1 MSDPGE
7 IPARHDV
14 RPTVPGQ
21 HLNAA
26 ILRQMSDAVIS
37 IDARGTIESVNPA
50 FEEMFGITADEAV
63 GKGFG
68 ETMLAREGLA
78 EFNDV
83 IIDAIFHKKET
94 HARDIAISLQDDTR
108 QDDTRQGDTRQG
120 EIRNLSVRADFLV
133 LPAPDGTASG
143 SGETGVVA
151 VASDQTERIALLERQ
166 SDYARALIMVVF
178 CLSIG
183 TMVTAIGLQTFDV
196 ATLFGS
202 GSDYWRVIVW
212 AGFLSIAFPCFV
224 YIRRTRFP
232 LSDFGLTF
240 DGWRQSLAEAAIVIA
255 AGSVI
260 LIVIAIALKGLGGGE
275 AAPLFDWKHA
285 AGFGAISYFLSA
297 FLQEFIARGVLQG
310 TFKRVIAARTDTL
323 AIVSSSFIFASFH
336 AIVGVRFVIVTFVVS
351 LLFGYVYS
359 RHRTLL
365 GVTLIHAVLGMML
378 FVLGLG
384 G

>member
-1 MSDPGE
+1 MSEPGE

-14 RPTVPGQ
+14 RPTVPDRP
-21 HLNAA
+21 LNAA

-50 FEEMFGITADEAV
+50 FEEMFGLTANEAV

-94 HARDIAISLQDDTR
+94 HARDIAISR
-108 QDDTRQGDTRQG
+108 QDDTRQGETRQG
-120 EIRNLSVRADFLV
+120 ETRNLSVRADFLV

-151 VASDQTERIALLERQ
+151 VASDQTERMALLERQ

-196 ATLFGS
+196 AALFGS

-240 DGWRQSLAEAAIVIA
+240 DGWRQSLTEAAIVIA

-260 LIVIAIALKGLGGGE
+260 LIVIAIAVKGPGGGE
-275 AAPLFDWKHA
+275 AGPLFDWKHA

-378 FVLGLG
+378 FVLGFG